1 MAAEAAALEE
11 ARRVLKNWKKYT
23 VDWVSLFAHLKDMK
37 KDNQSLDL
45 TEDLMKLD
53 IGKVYRQIEA
63 MDTARVQFGWIPTMA
78 SSSVGQI
85 GALSAESYC
94 ERILSCANNV
104 ITKGNTLLGDE
115 ELEMIVVLRMNREF
129 MQFMRTHYS
138 AIAKQAFGQTVVR
151 GD

>member
-1 MAAEAAALEE
+1 
-11 ARRVLKNWKKYT
+11 
-23 VDWVSLFAHLKDMK
+23 
-37 KDNQSLDL
+37 
-45 TEDLMKLD
+45 MKLD